1 MTPKITAHYCEL
13 TWFRPWFHLV
23 PHVCTNTKFQ
33 LTIVNWFGSGFGS
46 TWFRMLAEAPNLSS
60 LLGIDLVPLGST
72 SRQGPGNLSSHFWCK
87 GSLGTKNLGEVLVVF
102 VLAQKLTLPK
112 PSQQIQRSNLLQSD
126 SDWSKWYLTFVGGP
140 QGSFGHTDTGTC
152 ISKNFPEAFWARLEQ
167 VQLRF
172 VGLQKHKENSCLTK

>member
-1 MTPKITAHYCEL
+1 MAKGFWFHTSRLLNSNIIRSPGMTPNFTAHYCEL

-33 LTIVNWFGSGFGS
+33 LTIVNRFGSGFGS

-87 GSLGTKNLGEVLVVF
+87 GSLGTKSLPFLSQALLAWLQRGE
-102 VLAQKLTLPK
+102 
-112 PSQQIQRSNLLQSD
+112 R
-126 SDWSKWYLTFVGGP
+126 
-140 QGSFGHTDTGTC
+140 
-152 ISKNFPEAFWARLEQ
+152 KNFTL
-167 VQLRF
+167 
-172 VGLQKHKENSCLTK
+172 

>member
-1 MTPKITAHYCEL
+1 MLAKGFWFHASGLLNSNIIRSPGMTPNFTAHYCEL

-46 TWFRMLAEAPNLSS
+46 TWFRMLAEAPNPSS
-60 LLGIDLVPLGST
+60 LSGIDLVPLGST

-102 VLAQKLTLPK
+102 VLAQKLTLPE

-126 SDWSKWYLTFVGGP
+126 SDWGK
-140 QGSFGHTDTGTC
+140 
-152 ISKNFPEAFWARLEQ
+152 
-167 VQLRF
+167 
-172 VGLQKHKENSCLTK
+172 

>member
-1 MTPKITAHYCEL
+1 MQKNITFPFLIFFISIVICSSFKTKADEYFSFSKAYNKALLNSNIIRSQGMTPQITAHYGEL

-60 LLGIDLVPLGST
+60 LSGIDLVPLGST

-87 GSLGTKNLGEVLVVF
+87 GSLGTK
-102 VLAQKLTLPK
+102 AY
-112 PSQQIQRSNLLQSD
+112 PS
-126 SDWSKWYLTFVGGP
+126 
-140 QGSFGHTDTGTC
+140 
-152 ISKNFPEAFWARLEQ
+152 
-167 VQLRF
+167 
-172 VGLQKHKENSCLTK
+172 